1 MQTEKLLLPR
11 WIIPLEG
18 DTEVL
23 ENYGLA
29 IENART
35 LKPKKSLSSPITW
48 LCQAL

>member
-18 DTEVL
+18 KTEVL

-29 IENART
+29 IENGRIA
-35 LKPKKSLSSPITW
+35 
-48 LCQAL
+48 ALIPTSVL

>member
-18 DTEVL
+18 KTEVL

-29 IENART
+29 IRERENCRT
-35 LKPKKSLSSPITW
+35 HPAFGPRER
-48 LCQAL
+48 

>member
-29 IENART
+29 IENG
-35 LKPKKSLSSPITW
+35 LSLIHISEPTRP
-48 LCQAL
+48 